1 MNNPLVSVIVSTYNN
16 SNFLEKSIQ
25 SLLDQSY
32 KNIEILI
39 LDDKSTDN
47 SKTILE
53 EISNKH
59 CNLKI
64 LHNDKNLGLTKSLNK
79 LIAIA
84 KGEIIARHDTD
95 DLSMAGRIEKQVSLL
110 VDYNLDFCT
119 TRAIKMNTKKKT
131 PNLSFYFPP
140 KLLIK
145 FKNPFIHGTLA
156 IKKKVLRDVGGYNE
170 KFIYAQDYDL
180 FNRLINSNYNFDV
193 IKKPLYILNTK
204 NNISSL
210 KKIEQSYYAEC
221 VRKNINP
228 DITKYENLH

>member
-25 SLLDQSY
+25 SVLDQSY

-47 SKTILE
+47 SKKILE

-59 CNLKI
+59 VNLKI

-79 LIAIA
+79 LIALA

-95 DLSMAGRIEKQVSLL
+95 DLSMSDRIEKQVSFL

-119 TRAIKMNTKKKT
+119 TRAIKMNTTKKI

-156 IKKKVLRDVGGYNE
+156 IKKKVLREVGGYNE

-180 FNRLINSNYNFDV
+180 FNRLINSNYDYDV

-210 KKIEQSYYAEC
+210 KKVEQSYYAEC
-221 VRKNINP
+221 VRKNIKP
-228 DITKYENLH
+228 DNTKYENLH

>member
-1 MNNPLVSVIVSTYNN
+1 MEKISVLLSTYNN
-16 SNFLEKSIQ
+16 EDTIGESINSILNQQGIDLELLICDDGSTDSTYQILSNLEKKDNRLKIIQ
-25 SLLDQSY
+25 NV
-32 KNIEILI
+32 KNI
-39 LDDKSTDN
+39 
-47 SKTILE
+47 
-53 EISNKH
+53 
-59 CNLKI
+59 
-64 LHNDKNLGLTKSLNK
+64 GLTKSLNK

-95 DLSMAGRIEKQVSLL
+95 DLSMVGRIEKQVSLL